1 MEPFLN
7 WKIIVIYAFVLLIAG
22 VASGIFG
29 LQPTSHSFDAVLR
42 SYVLN
47 QCVSILV
54 NIAIF
59 AHISYKIDYRP
70 FAYALLALLLS
81 NGVALAM
88 LPFFQSSLGVQL
100 TTIDV
105 TLVQMFE
112 FLLMV
117 FALLIGVKFGIS
129 LKRRKLL
136 QAVGEECIK

>member
-7 WKIIVIYAFVLLIAG
+7 WKIIVIYAFVLLIVG

-29 LQPTSHSFDAVLR
+29 LQPTSHSFDAVLH

-70 FAYALLALLLS
+70 FAHALLALLLS
-81 NGVALAM
+81 NGVALAI
-88 LPFFQSSLGVQL
+88 LVFLQSSLGAQL
-100 TTIDV
+100 TTIEV

-136 QAVGEECIK
+136 KAVGEECVK